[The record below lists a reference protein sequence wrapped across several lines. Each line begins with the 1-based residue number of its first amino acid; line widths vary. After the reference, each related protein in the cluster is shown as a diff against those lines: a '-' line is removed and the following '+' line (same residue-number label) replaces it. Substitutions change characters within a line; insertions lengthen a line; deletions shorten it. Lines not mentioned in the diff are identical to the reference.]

1 MEVEEFAMRQYA
13 GRTALLGG
21 LLLVLLVALANCG
34 ASTSNVP
41 QNQDEVP
48 RISPAQLKERLDA
61 GEDVLVVDARSAS
74 QYAAQHIPGS
84 ISVPLNE
91 VEARLDEF
99 PRDKEIVFYCT

>member
-1 MEVEEFAMRQYA
+1 MRHFA
-13 GRTALLGG
+13 GRTSILVALL
-21 LLLVLLVALANCG
+21 LALLVALAACG
-34 ASTSNVP
+34 SGTEEPP

-61 GEDVLVVDARSAS
+61 GEETLVVDARSAGEYD
-74 QYAAQHIPGS
+74 QRHIPGS

-99 PRDKEIVFYCT
+99 PRDQEIVFYCT